1 MNQLTNSIHERS
13 RMARFLSLSSLIMA
27 PIRFKLAVD
36 NSFSIGHHII
46 NHSRDNVIS
55 EILSEMGVIA
65 SIKALKPSSLI

>member
-1 MNQLTNSIHERS
+1 
-13 RMARFLSLSSLIMA
+13 MARFLSLSSLIMA

-36 NSFSIGHHII
+36 NSFSIGYHII
-46 NHSRDNVIS
+46 NHSRDKVIS